1 MKCPR
6 CGANPEVVTSFY
18 CPECG
23 ADLPFDRD
31 DNAGRVNV
39 YATAGFVTSCVGLF
53 ANLFGIVPL
62 IALFLSVKGLLQI
75 KETGEGGRVL
85 AVCGIIISVIGL
97 LIFLL
102 LIAVFT
108 IYWGEFSRMILYS
121 L

>member
-39 YATAGFVTSCVGLF
+39 YATAGFVTSCVRQPF
-53 ANLFGIVPL
+53 WHSTAD
-62 IALFLSVKGLLQI
+62 S
-75 KETGEGGRVL
+75 
-85 AVCGIIISVIGL
+85 
-97 LIFLL
+97 LIFICEGFTPDKGDWGRRQGTCGMWYNNNNIRNRSVDTSAPDSGVHDLL
-102 LIAVFT
+102 
-108 IYWGEFSRMILYS
+108 G
-121 L
+121 

>member
-6 CGANPEVVTSFY
+6 CGANLEVVTSFY

-31 DNAGRVNV
+31 DNAGRVNI
-39 YATAGFVTSCVGLF
+39 YATVGFVTSCVGLF

-108 IYWGEFSRMILYS
+108 IYWSEFSRMILY
-121 L
+121 LL

>member
-6 CGANPEVVTSFY
+6 CGANPEVVTSIY

-62 IALFLSVKGLLQI
+62 IALFLSVKGLRQI
-75 KETGEGGRVL
+75 KETGEGGKAL
-85 AVCGIIISVIGL
+85 AVCGIIVSAIGL
-97 LIFLL
+97 LILLL